1 MDYTTIQ
8 ISKDTRKELNSL
20 KAYPR
25 QTYDELLTEIMSLIP
40 VGDDEGKYTDEFRA
54 SMLRGLLD
62 IRQGRG
68 IPLKDLEK
76 KLGIN

>member
-8 ISKDTRKELNSL
+8 IDKHTRKELNQL

-25 QTYDELLTEIMSLIP
+25 QTYDSLISSLLELVP
-40 VGDDEGKYTDEFRA
+40 NGDDEGEYTDKFRA
-54 SMLRGLLD
+54 SMLQGLLD
-62 IRQGRG
+62 
-68 IPLKDLEK
+68 LKLNRTTSHEELKK